1 MFILPVSFSI
11 IYHFR
16 LNVKTIEESDRSGTD
31 PEDESQSMADIQ
43 NMGVYQAVFQPSRRR
58 M

>member
-1 MFILPVSFSI
+1 MCL
-11 IYHFR
+11 FR
-16 LNVKTIEESDRSGTD
+16 LNIKTIEEYDRSRTD

-43 NMGVYQAVFQPSRRR
+43 NMKVYQEVFQPSRRR